1 MNKRLAVAL
10 RDLAFAYPPLIHN
23 GDPVRVYQ
31 GLSVQIPHG
40 QRVAVLGATGAGK
53 TTLAYILAA
62 LAPRMTGGTL
72 QGTARVNGRDVLQ
85 TPPADMSTD
94 VGLVFQSPDQQL
106 FNMTVADEI
115 AFGLEGLAL
124 PPDEIERR
132 IAQTLADV
140 GLQGLEERAPW
151 QLSGGQ
157 QKRLAIGVVL
167 AMRPPILVLDEPLS
181 GLDPVGRRTVM
192 ALLERLREQ
201 HGVTIVLIEQHADF
215 VARWADRVLVVAEG
229 RLLLDGTP
237 RDVFAHTSLLEA
249 HGVPVPQITALT
261 ARLQTE
267 GLDVPLCLHVE
278 EAAQALPA
286 PRCLPSAP
294 SNQQTRTAPPAI
306 EIERVSFAYER
317 ETSPVPA
324 LHEVSLRV
332 PQGQFVALVGANGS
346 GKSTLARHL
355 NGLLRPQ
362 QGQVRI
368 LGHDTRAHTV
378 PTLAR
383 MVGYVFQ
390 NPDHQIFAPT
400 VREEIAFGVRNIG
413 VPTPEAARRVEDALH
428 RFGLEA
434 YADAPPAVLGYG
446 IRRLITVAAVW
457 AMRPP
462 IWVLDE
468 PTTGLDSRF
477 TALLAHHMRRL
488 HAEGHTILLITH
500 DMTLVGALAERVVV
514 MQEGRLV
521 ADTTPHQLFA
531 DQTQLAAWGLEAP
544 PLARLLAAK
553 QVPLPAPLT
562 VEVVAALWGKRE
574 RCEEPGQASEESP

>member
-1 MNKRLAVAL
+1 MNDRLAVVL
-10 RDLAFAYPPLIHN
+10 RDLAFAYPPLRHN
-23 GDPVRVYQ
+23 GDPVEVYQ
-31 GLSVQIPHG
+31 GLSVQILPG
-40 QRVAVLGATGAGK
+40 ERIALLGATGVGK

-72 QGTARVNGRDVLQ
+72 HGLVHVNGRDVSQ
-85 TPPADMSTD
+85 TSPADMSAD

-124 PPDEIERR
+124 PPEEIECR

-140 GLQGLEERAPW
+140 GLQGMEERAPW

-181 GLDPVGRRTVM
+181 GLDPAGRQTVM
-192 ALLERLREQ
+192 ALLDRLRSQ

-215 VARWADRVLVVAEG
+215 VARWADRVLVVADG
-229 RLLLDGTP
+229 RLLLDGRP
-237 RDVFAHTSLLEA
+237 RDVFAHTALLET
-249 HGVPVPQITALT
+249 HGVPVPHIVALT
-261 ARLQTE
+261 ARLRAE
-267 GLDVPLCLHVE
+267 GVDVPLCLHVE

-286 PRCLPSAP
+286 PRYVPDAP
-294 SNQQTRTAPPAI
+294 SNKTRTAPPAI
-306 EIERVSFAYER
+306 EIEQVSFTYER

-362 QGQVRI
+362 QGHVRI
-368 LGHDTRAHTV
+368 LGHDTRTQTV
-378 PTLAR
+378 PVLAR

-400 VREEIAFGVRNIG
+400 VREEIAFGVRNLG
-413 VPTPEAARRVEDALH
+413 MSEPHVSRRVDEALH
-428 RFGLEA
+428 RFGLHV

-446 IRRLITVAAVW
+446 IRRLVTIAAVW

-468 PTTGLDSRF
+468 PTTGLDARY
-477 TALLAHHMRRL
+477 TALLADHMRRL

-500 DMTLVGALAERVVV
+500 DMALVGALAERVVV
-514 MQEGRLV
+514 MQAGHVV
-521 ADTTPHQLFA
+521 ADTTPCDLFA
-531 DQTQLAAWGLEAP
+531 NQTGLTAWGLEVP

-553 QVPLPAPLT
+553 HVPLPTPLT
-562 VEVVAALWGKRE
+562 VEAVAALWL
-574 RCEEPGQASEESP
+574 